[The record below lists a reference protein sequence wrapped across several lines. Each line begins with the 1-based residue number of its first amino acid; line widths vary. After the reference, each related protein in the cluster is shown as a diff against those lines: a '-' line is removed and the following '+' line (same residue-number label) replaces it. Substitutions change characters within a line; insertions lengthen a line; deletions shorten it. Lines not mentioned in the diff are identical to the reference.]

1 MPEGH
6 SLHRLARQFDDVF
19 GGQTVQITSPQGRF
33 VADAER
39 ISGNELEHA
48 FAKGKQLFCCFSND
62 LYLRVHL
69 GLYGAFEFGGD
80 DKFIGASSIGAPRRI
95 GEREGNMQEPGEYSG
110 PPEPVGAVR
119 ARIVSEHGWADLR
132 GPTACEV
139 LDYEQVQAKLD
150 KLGPDPLVGAAARFQ
165 AAKGQ
170 VRAGEDLEL
179 LELGRKEFRANL
191 ARTSTAIGVVLM
203 NQDFISG
210 VGNIYRAE
218 ALFRNR
224 ISPDLP
230 ANQLSGR
237 SANKLWWDIVAIMED
252 GVRDGKIITTRVED
266 RDPLG
271 VVWPDN
277 AYYVYQRQGMG
288 CRRCT
293 GTVSLAEVAGRKL
306 YWCPRCQ
313 KLPRKK
319 ALQVG
324 V

>member
-19 GGQTVQITSPQGRF
+19 SGQTVQISSPQGRF
-33 VADAER
+33 SSDASR
-39 ISGNELEHA
+39 ISGTELEYA
-48 FAKGKQLFCCFSND
+48 FAKGKQLFCHFSND

-69 GLYGAFEFGGD
+69 GLYGAFNFGGD
-80 DKFIGASSIGAPRRI
+80 SSFISASSIGAPRRI
-95 GEREGNMQEPGEYSG
+95 GERESAMEEPGQYSG

-139 LDYEQVQAKLD
+139 LDYSQVQIKLD

-165 AAKGQ
+165 AAKSDSGPANDQ
-170 VRAGEDLEL
+170 KL
-179 LELGRKEFRANL
+179 LDQGLKEFRANI
-191 ARTSTAIGVVLM
+191 ARTSTSIGVVLM
-203 NQDFISG
+203 NQDLISG

-224 ISPDLP
+224 IAPSLP

-237 SANKLWWDIVAIMED
+237 TANKLWWDIVAIMED

-266 RDPLG
+266 RDPQG
-271 VVWPDN
+271 VLWPDN

-288 CRRCT
+288 CRKCA
-293 GTVSLAEVAGRKL
+293 GSISLAEVAGRKL

-313 KLPRKK
+313 KLPRAKD
-319 ALQVG
+319 
-324 V
+324 

>member
-19 GGQTVQITSPQGRF
+19 GGQVVAVTSPQGRF
-33 VADAER
+33 ASDAER
-39 ISGNELEHA
+39 IDGHHLEHA
-48 FAKGKQLFCCFSND
+48 FAKGKQLFCRFSND

-69 GLYGAFEFGGD
+69 GLYGAFSFGGD
-80 DKFIGASSIGAPRRI
+80 HYFTGASSIGAPRKI
-95 GEREGNMQEPGEYSG
+95 GERESGPSPESEQYTG

-139 LDYEQVQAKLD
+139 LDHDQVQIQLG
-150 KLGPDPLVGAAARFQ
+150 KLGPDPLIGSALRIR

-170 VRAGEDLEL
+170 VDPSLAATELEAGFN
-179 LELGRKEFRANL
+179 EFRANL
-191 ARTSTAIGVVLM
+191 LKTKTAIGIVLM
-203 NQDFISG
+203 NQALISG

-224 ISPDLP
+224 ISPQLP
-230 ANQLSGR
+230 ANELSTQK
-237 SANKLWWDIVAIMED
+237 AKKLWRDIVSVMED
-252 GVRDGKIITTRVED
+252 GVRDGKIITTLPED

-288 CRRCT
+288 CRKCSAQI
-293 GTVSLAEVAGRKL
+293 SLAEVAARKL

-319 ALQVG
+319 SAV
-324 V
+324 